1 MSAKKQEL
9 SKPSGQGLCFLGMR
23 LSRYA
28 APQQNVDA
36 IFTRLGGVW
45 TLMTSP
51 ASWDSVKQA
60 RSRQR
65 GQSPAVGRA
74 VQVLGGKVGVK
85 PRRLDRQFKSSRRK
99 GSVEY
104 CVFGSRVVGPAR
116 FFSPSSCA
124 LRREWSCWGR

>member
-1 MSAKKQEL
+1 
-9 SKPSGQGLCFLGMR
+9 MR

-99 GSVEY
+99 GSVEW
-104 CVFGSRVVGPAR
+104 FGSWGQGCGPWQIFLLISAAGPLAR
-116 FFSPSSCA
+116 TPTLLFS
-124 LRREWSCWGR
+124 

>member
-85 PRRLDRQFKSSRRK
+85 RSEERR
-99 GSVEY
+99 
-104 CVFGSRVVGPAR
+104 VGKEERAGGW
-116 FFSPSSCA
+116 CK
-124 LRREWSCWGR
+124 